1 MRGTRSGRD
10 CLQPAFLLS
19 VAGMNRA
26 FAAPFLALVF
36 AAVGRLSAQT
46 PDIIIAFKGPGFLQ
60 TGPTTVQPFQPG
72 YGLFVTFPAAVP
84 VATSVALIGPNVN
97 IALVRTLPD
106 TYYLERYFTSEA
118 ALDAALPDGSYNIT
132 VTAGAATVSSTPLTI
147 PTGGGLRPTMFT
159 NYEAMQN
166 WTGGPLTLQWQPIVT
181 GARPEF
187 DAVQIEI
194 TRSDGTVLYQSPEFA
209 EPGALDGSATSVTIP
224 ALNANPGE
232 RLNVAMS
239 YVQYAISAANSNRT
253 IIASGRGFFL
263 NAPIVRGLPPRP
275 SITIQPRS
283 QTVLAGE
290 TVAFW
295 VGASNAANYQW
306 RRNGQP
312 IDGATAST
320 YILPNVAAG
329 APAFYTVDV
338 TNATGS
344 VTSDSVTITTLASSP
359 NPGRISNLAIRSQA
373 GSGAETLIVGLAVG
387 GRGTSGV
394 KPLLLRGVGP
404 ALAGFGVSGTLVDPR
419 LEVYSSAGVK
429 LQENDNWGGDAQVSA
444 IGAAVGAFSL
454 GAATTRDAALYNPA
468 FASGSYSI
476 QVTGTAGANGVALA
490 EIYDATQGATFSATT
505 PRLINVSARTRVG
518 VGADLLIAGFVISGD
533 TSKTVLIRA
542 IGPTLTAFGVPGAL
556 ANSKLD
562 IFSGSTLVQSN
573 DDWGGDALLTA
584 AFASSGAFSISANS
598 RDAAVLVTLT
608 PGSYTAQVSGVNNT
622 TGVALVEVYEVP

>member
-1 MRGTRSGRD
+1 
-10 CLQPAFLLS
+10 
-19 VAGMNRA
+19 MNRA
-26 FAAPFLALVF
+26 FAASLFALGV
-36 AAVGRLSAQT
+36 AIAGRLSAQT
-46 PDIIIAFKGPGFLQ
+46 PEFVIAFKGPGYLQ

-72 YGLFVTFPAAVP
+72 YGLFVGFPSAVA
-84 VATSVALIGPNVN
+84 VATNVALTGPGVN
-97 IALVRTLPD
+97 IALIRTLPD

-118 ALDAALPDGSYNIT
+118 ALDAALPDGNYNIT
-132 VTAGAATVSSTPLTI
+132 VTAGAATVSTTPVTI
-147 PTGGGLRPTMFT
+147 PSGSGLRPTMFT
-159 NYEAMQN
+159 NFEAMQN
-166 WTGGPLTLQWQPIVT
+166 WTGGSLTLQWQPIVT
-181 GARPEF
+181 GAQPEF

-194 TRSDGTVLYQSPEFA
+194 SRNDGTVLYQSPEFA
-209 EPGALDGSATSVTIP
+209 EPGALDGTATSLTIP
-224 ALNANPGE
+224 PLNVNPGE
-232 RLNVAMS
+232 RLDVTLS
-239 YVQYAISAANSNRT
+239 YVQYAVSFANSNRT
-253 IIASGRGFFL
+253 VIASGRGFFL
-263 NAPIVRGLPPRP
+263 SSNIVRGLPPRP
-275 SITIQPRS
+275 TITIQPRS

-295 VGASNAANYQW
+295 VGASNGTNYQW
-306 RRNGQP
+306 RRNGVP
-312 IDGATAST
+312 IEGATAST
-320 YILPNVAAG
+320 YILPNVAPG

-344 VTSDSVTITTLASSP
+344 VTSDSVTITALTSSP

-373 GSGAETLIVGLAVG
+373 GSGAETLIVGLAIG
-387 GRGTSGV
+387 GRGTTGA

-404 ALAGFGVSGTLVDPR
+404 ALAGFGVGGTLVDPR

-429 LQENDNWGGDAQVSA
+429 LQENDNWAGDTQVST
-444 IGAAVGAFSL
+444 IGAAVGAFAL

-476 QVTGTAGANGVALA
+476 QVTGTAGTNGVALA
-490 EIYDATQGATFSATT
+490 EIYDATPGSTFGATT

-562 IFSGSTLVQSN
+562 IFSGPTLVQSN
-573 DDWGGDALLTA
+573 DDWGGDALLNA
-584 AFASSGAFSISANS
+584 AFASCGAFSISANS